1 MSEPRPHDAAPQIPP
16 QQGHTPPPAP
26 QPGQPY
32 SQPGQPYAQPGQPH
46 AQPGQPH
53 AQPGQPHAQP
63 GQPYAQPG
71 QPYSQP
77 GQPYTQP
84 GQPHAQPGQPY
95 AQPGQPY
102 RTSAASG
109 TPYGASSSAA
119 GNPLGRLAFVVTVVS
134 VAVGLVWQLLL
145 PMLYAS
151 VGFGVMGALQSVP
164 SFLVLVG
171 AATGLVLGI
180 TALRRPAPHL
190 LAAIAVGIAANTVIG
205 TVVSFVASLF
215 YSLGF

>member
-16 QQGHTPPPAP
+16 PQGHTPPPAP

-32 SQPGQPYAQPGQPH
+32 TQPGQPYAQPGQPH
-46 AQPGQPH
+46 AQPGQPYT
-53 AQPGQPHAQP
+53 QP

-71 QPYSQP
+71 QPY
-77 GQPYTQP
+77 
-84 GQPHAQPGQPY
+84 AQPGQPY

-205 TVVSFVASLF
+205 TVVSFIASLF

>member
-16 QQGHTPPPAP
+16 PQGHTPPPAP

-32 SQPGQPYAQPGQPH
+32 
-46 AQPGQPH
+46 
-53 AQPGQPHAQP
+53 AQP

-71 QPYSQP
+71 QPYAEPGQPYAQP
-77 GQPYTQP
+77 GQPYAQP
-84 GQPHAQPGQPY
+84 GQPYAQPGQPY

-109 TPYGASSSAA
+109 TPYGASSGAA

-151 VGFGVMGALQSVP
+151 VGFGVMGTLQSVP

-171 AATGLVLGI
+171 AAIGLVLGI

-190 LAAIAVGIAANTVIG
+190 LAPLAGGIAAHTVIG
-205 TVVSFVASLF
+205 TVVSVVASR
-215 YSLGF
+215 